1 MDHLGADVVR
11 HEDMLADLATS
22 NILISVRLNNFI
34 HIFDHFFTEHHQR
47 FQAFFRFLPNTLPA
61 PCECHSFSATGLGNL
76 RREFPGAFNIV
87 ESLSG
92 SGSRGPLTPASDSPI
107 PIPPW
112 FVETA
117 ETRYFS
123 LSSDS
128 SSSSLSSD
136 LQAIVEG
143 QECAN
148 EVVDGDSGV
157 GSEVRAQIGEGGV
170 RESGIG
176 A

>member
-1 MDHLGADVVR
+1 
-11 HEDMLADLATS
+11 MLADLATS
-22 NILISVRLNNFI
+22 NILTSVHLNNLI
-34 HIFDHFFTEHHQR
+34 HIFEHFFTEHHQCL
-47 FQAFFRFLPNTLPA
+47 QAFFHFLPNMLPA
-61 PCECHSFSATGLGNL
+61 PCECHSHSATGLGDL
-76 RREFPGAFNIV
+76 RREFPGAFHIF

-92 SGSRGPLTPASDSPI
+92 SGSRGPLTPASDSPL
-107 PIPPW
+107 PIPPR

-128 SSSSLSSD
+128 SSSSLSAD

-143 QECAN
+143 QEGAN

-157 GSEVRAQIGEGGV
+157 GSEVWARVGEDGIGEGG
-170 RESGIG
+170 IG